1 MDPAAPHSPRRRV
14 LAVEDDPDILRQ
26 IQFILERGGY
36 AVGTARTGRE
46 AVIALM
52 RDRFDLV
59 ISDIMMPEMD
69 GMELLDYL
77 RRDPSLATLPVI
89 LLTAKTQDSDV
100 MAGYQAGADMYLTKP
115 FDPAELL
122 SFVQRILG

>member
-1 MDPAAPHSPRRRV
+1 MDPAAPHPPRRRV

-26 IQFILERGGY
+26 VQFILERGGY

-69 GMELLDYL
+69 GMELLDHL